1 MTHFLM
7 VSKAVFLANKNL
19 YYQSLKAFDTQEEL
33 VPLKLFL
40 KAALVKTRDHPRF
53 LRHVHRR

>member
-1 MTHFLM
+1 M

-40 KAALVKTRDHPRF
+40 KAALLKTWDRPRF